1 MSVETTSLEQMGRDL
16 GAAIAKT
23 DEYQRFEQAKQAV
36 EADDEAQAHIR
47 EFNQLREEFMF
58 ARQTGNATEDGMQ
71 KLQSKQQELHSLPVM
86 SEYLEAQS
94 ELQSRLETV
103 NEAISDP
110 LAVDFGGEA
119 GGCCQD

>member
-16 GAAIAKT
+16 GAAIAET
-23 DEYQRFEQAKQAV
+23 DEYQRFEEAKQAV

>member
-16 GAAIAKT
+16 GSAIAET
-23 DEYQRFEQAKQAV
+23 DEYQRFEEAKTAV

-47 EFNQLREEFMF
+47 EFNQLREEFML
-58 ARQTGNATEDGMQ
+58 ARQTGNATQEGMQ
-71 KLQSKQQELHSLPVM
+71 KLQEKQQELHGLPVM
-86 SEYLEAQS
+86 SEYLEAQAA
-94 ELQSRLETV
+94 LQSRLETV
-103 NEAISDP
+103 NEAISEP